1 MVAATPPRRLDDYLE
16 GPMKHG
22 FTLVELLVVVTIIV
36 VLIALLVPALDQAVY
51 QAELAV
57 CGSNLH
63 NVGVG
68 VNTYA
73 MDFKRRYPYRAGV
86 NDEANSGPTRPY
98 AYANWRDTALV
109 IRPPLGDYDDRPVIR
124 DYINLNGHLNCP
136 LTRKLDIA
144 GSTSHTESPYQ
155 LWFGFQF
162 RATNGDTP
170 EPGMLRLGDR
180 LHFTSRGTTTRF
192 NVLAS
197 DMDDILESSPSAN
210 FATHPD
216 RDGLMTQLFQ
226 QDAVLPNSDAGQSA
240 PSESGGSR
248 WTISRWQMENRVAR
262 GPIDRSFVHGEGSV
276 SRIANIT
283 LNDVKDEKRNLVKT
297 PIFTVADSFTDGFG
311 FYTTLPRE

>member
-1 MVAATPPRRLDDYLE
+1 
-16 GPMKHG
+16 MKPG
-22 FTLVELLVVVTIIV
+22 FTIVELLVVVTIIV

-63 NVGVG
+63 DVGVG

-124 DYINLNGHLNCP
+124 DYINLNGHLNCA
-136 LTRKLDIA
+136 LTKKLDIA

-162 RATNGDTP
+162 RADNGSSP

-180 LHFTSRGTTTRF
+180 LHFTFGGITTRF

-197 DMDDILESSPSAN
+197 DMDDIMQNWPAN

-216 RDGLMTQLFQ
+216 RDGIMTQLFQ
-226 QDAVLPNSDAGQSA
+226 QDSVIAGTDTGQAAPSDAGGA
-240 PSESGGSR
+240 R
-248 WTISRWQMENRVAR
+248 WTISRWQKSEGVAR
-262 GPIDRSFVHGEGSV
+262 GLIDRSFAYGDGSV
-276 SRIANIT
+276 SRITNIS
-283 LNDVKDEKRNLVKT
+283 LQEAMESALGEKRNLVKV
-297 PIFTVADSFTDGFG
+297 PIFSVADSFRNGTG